1 MRKFFGTDGIRGE
14 ANKPPIDVKTAM
26 RVGQAIA
33 HVFGKGEGRSR
44 VVIGRDTR
52 VSGSALESALA
63 AGICSMGGDV
73 YLAGVLPTP
82 AVSFVAENIKADAG
96 IVISASHNPFQDN
109 GIKIF
114 GGDGYKLPDEKEEE
128 IEGFILGDELDSLL
142 PDGREI
148 GRVHHMDDASGRY
161 VVFAKNAFPKN
172 LSMKGLKIVLDV
184 GNGAT
189 YQVGPAAFSELGAD
203 VDTLHNSPD
212 GFNINLKCGSQHT
225 EDLRARVVEVGAA
238 AGLAFDGDGDRLI
251 AVDETGQELTGDQI
265 LLILA
270 NASRNAGTLKS
281 DLLVTTVMSN
291 IGLTVA
297 CKEQGFGYHAS
308 KVGDRYVLE
317 DMKELGSVMGGEE
330 SGHIILLDNHTTG
343 DGIIAAMRLVA
354 AMVQEGKPL
363 SELAGLMRVFPQKLI
378 NVEVASKPAVE
389 SLPEL
394 VKVIKEVEGELGD
407 EGRVLV
413 RFSGTQNVCR
423 VMVEGPS
430 DEVTQ
435 KYCEIVVAAVKQSM
449 G

>member
-1 MRKFFGTDGIRGE
+1 MQTIFTPWRFRYISMNDQDEGCFFCQAAASRDQVDSLVVWRGE
-14 ANKPPIDVKTAM
+14 HHLVMLNRYPYTNGHLMVAPLEH
-26 RVGQAIA
+26 IA
-33 HVFGKGEGRSR
+33 DPGL
-44 VVIGRDTR
+44 
-52 VSGSALESALA
+52 SGPDAQLEFWPLVLESQ
-63 AGICSMGGDV
+63 
-73 YLAGVLPTP
+73 GVLSS
-82 AVSFVAENIKADAG
+82 V
-96 IVISASHNPFQDN
+96 
-109 GIKIF
+109 
-114 GGDGYKLPDEKEEE
+114 Y
-128 IEGFILGDELDSLL
+128 
-142 PDGREI
+142 
-148 GRVHHMDDASGRY
+148 
-161 VVFAKNAFPKN
+161 
-172 LSMKGLKIVLDV
+172 
-184 GNGAT
+184 
-189 YQVGPAAFSELGAD
+189 
-203 VDTLHNSPD
+203 SPD

-394 VKVIKEVEGELGD
+394 VKVIKEVEGELGE